1 MITNWPFLNP
11 PRSAPQRSRHCLLR
25 WVEHL
30 GDRSLQRKTGDVH
43 PSTQGGKMDDQT
55 ATLEKKREQL
65 VTEAKMADG
74 RQQLF
79 LYKELWAIEETLIR
93 ID

>member
-1 MITNWPFLNP
+1 
-11 PRSAPQRSRHCLLR
+11 
-25 WVEHL
+25 
-30 GDRSLQRKTGDVH
+30 
-43 PSTQGGKMDDQT
+43 MDDQT

-79 LYKELWAIEETLIR
+79 LYQELWAIEETLIR